1 MRMKR
6 FSEQDVE
13 HCIKDMN
20 KCIDNHF
27 GICEE
32 YPTYNDQV
40 NGYLIDELYGATTAR
55 ILVIQVLEFLKIDMS
70 PSLAYAIGWSWKMD
84 QRQRG

>member
-1 MRMKR
+1 MKR

-20 KCIDNHF
+20 KCIDSHF

-40 NGYLIDELYGATTAR
+40 NGYLIDELYGDTTAR

>member
-40 NGYLIDELYGATTAR
+40 NGYLIDELYDRKVKHIISAHVDIAN
-55 ILVIQVLEFLKIDMS
+55 VYS
-70 PSLAYAIGWSWKMD
+70 
-84 QRQRG
+84 